1 MSNDK
6 FVVQD
11 GLTINTIEVFTADGV
26 LIGPSGNTLNA
37 SYTHANSAY
46 DQANL
51 AFDTANTKVNKS
63 GDTMTGDLNIET
75 ANVRANVVIVNQT
88 LYSGLATASATPLP
102 NVITQFTGNTDS
114 YVQVNAQNIDPIG
127 SADFVVTSDIG
138 TDSTFYID
146 MGLNGSNSYDSEN
159 ASSIGPLDGYLYVQG
174 SDIGQL
180 GGNLILGT
188 STTDTPGLETK
199 IVSGGLNEENVVARF
214 DSTGANAIGALN
226 VTSDI
231 TSPTILRIDNFAQEA
246 FNTANAG
253 YVSDGSAYAHANGAF
268 DTANSAVSNTVFTQ
282 GIDDTQNTNITY
294 VTTLAQ
300 ASFDYANTITTGS
313 SDSWARVQANS
324 AFEEANAAYDLAQ
337 GAYDKANTGGSGG
350 TTNSFGI
357 ITTSGYDDI
366 VANTANSRLTFFA
379 QTGIFIQNDIA
390 NSVISIGTN
399 LIGASNVILDYGSV
413 VDYLGVITF
422 DYGYLT

>member
-1 MSNDK
+1 M
-6 FVVQD
+6 
-11 GLTINTIEVFTADGV
+11 VF
-26 LIGPSGNTLNA
+26 
-37 SYTHANSAY
+37 
-46 DQANL
+46 
-51 AFDTANTKVNKS
+51 
-63 GDTMTGDLNIET
+63 
-75 ANVRANVVIVNQT
+75 
-88 LYSGLATASATPLP
+88 
-102 NVITQFTGNTDS
+102 
-114 YVQVNAQNIDPIG
+114 
-127 SADFVVTSDIG
+127 
-138 TDSTFYID
+138 
-146 MGLNGSNSYDSEN
+146 
-159 ASSIGPLDGYLYVQG
+159 
-174 SDIGQL
+174 
-180 GGNLILGT
+180 
-188 STTDTPGLETK
+188 
-199 IVSGGLNEENVVARF
+199 
-214 DSTGANAIGALN
+214 
-226 VTSDI
+226 
-231 TSPTILRIDNFAQEA
+231 
-246 FNTANAG
+246 
-253 YVSDGSAYAHANGAF
+253 
-268 DTANSAVSNTVFTQ
+268 AVSNTVFTQ